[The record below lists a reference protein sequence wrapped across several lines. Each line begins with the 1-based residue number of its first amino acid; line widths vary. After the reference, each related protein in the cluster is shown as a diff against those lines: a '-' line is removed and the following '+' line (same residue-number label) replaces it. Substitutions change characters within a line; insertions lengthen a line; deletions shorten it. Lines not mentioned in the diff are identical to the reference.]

1 VSSIEIIKPGPLD
14 ISTADVILN
23 GEVLE
28 EKDVVARAQC
38 GDVAAFEALV
48 KKYRE
53 RLYSVVYH
61 LLSNASDAA
70 DLTQDIFIKAFRS
83 VHKFKGQ
90 SAFFTWLYRIAINM
104 TMSHLRKHKTNR
116 FLALEQF
123 DESALPKDVVEKIT
137 LENPTEKS
145 AYLLELRKALN
156 ESLQK
161 LSNEHRLAVVL
172 FEIEG
177 LSHGEIA
184 EIMGCSPGTVRSR
197 LHYAK
202 LELQAYLEDFIK

>member
-1 VSSIEIIKPGPLD
+1 
-14 ISTADVILN
+14 
-23 GEVLE
+23 
-28 EKDVVARAQC
+28 
-38 GDVAAFEALV
+38 
-48 KKYRE
+48 
-53 RLYSVVYH
+53 
-61 LLSNASDAA
+61 
-70 DLTQDIFIKAFRS
+70 
-83 VHKFKGQ
+83 
-90 SAFFTWLYRIAINM
+90 
-104 TMSHLRKHKTNR
+104 MSHLRKHKSNR

-123 DESALPKDVVEKIT
+123 NESALPMEVVEKIT
-137 LENPTEKS
+137 LENQIDRT
-145 AYLLELRKALN
+145 AYLLELQKALN

-161 LSNEHRLAVVL
+161 LSNDHRLVVVL

>member
-1 VSSIEIIKPGPLD
+1 MNGIEIVKHGLGD
-14 ISTADVILN
+14 IVLN
-23 GEVLE
+23 NEALE
-28 EKDVVARAQC
+28 EKDVVTRARS
-38 GDVAAFEALV
+38 GDIAAFEILV

-61 LLSNASDAA
+61 LVSNSTDAA
-70 DLTQDIFIKAFRS
+70 DLVQDIFIKAFHS
-83 VHKFKGQ
+83 MNKFKGQ
-90 SAFFTWLYRIAINM
+90 SAFFTWLYRIAVNM

-123 DESALPKDVVEKIT
+123 DESALPPEVMEKIT
-137 LENPTEKS
+137 MEDQTGKN
-145 AYLLELRKALN
+145 AYLLELQKALN

-161 LSNEHRLAVVL
+161 LSNDHRLVVVL